1 MLVSTK
7 GRYALRIMLDLA
19 QNSGGESVV
28 LMDVAKRQGIS
39 EKYLESIVSS
49 LTRAG
54 LLTGQRGRGGGYR
67 LSRTPEEY
75 SIGEILRATEGP
87 LAPVSC
93 LKPEKNE
100 CGRSA
105 ECLTLPLWKE
115 LDRRMEGYLDSVTL
129 AALLRGDISAQSE

>member
-1 MLVSTK
+1 
-7 GRYALRIMLDLA
+7 
-19 QNSGGESVV
+19 
-28 LMDVAKRQGIS
+28 MDVAKRQGIS

>member
-19 QNSGGESVV
+19 QCSGGESVV

-87 LAPVSC
+87 LVPVSC
-93 LKPEKNE
+93 LKTKENE
-100 CGRSA
+100 CDRSA

-115 LDRRMEGYLDSVTL
+115 LDRRMSDYLDRVTL
-129 AALLRGDISAQSE
+129 AALLRGDVAAQSK

>member
-19 QNSGGESVV
+19 QYSGGESVV

-39 EKYLESIVSS
+39 EKYLESIVAS

-87 LAPVSC
+87 LVPVSC
-93 LKPEKNE
+93 LKTEKNE
-100 CGRSA
+100 CDRSA
-105 ECLTLPLWKE
+105 KCLTLPLWME
-115 LDRRMEGYLDSVTL
+115 LDRRMSDYLDSVTL
-129 AALLRGDISAQSE
+129 IDLLRGDVAARNE

>member
-19 QNSGGESVV
+19 QCSGGESVV

>member
-87 LAPVSC
+87 LVPVSC
-93 LKPEKNE
+93 LKTKENE
-100 CGRSA
+100 CDRSA

-115 LDRRMEGYLDSVTL
+115 LDRRMSDYLDRVTL
-129 AALLRGDISAQSE
+129 AALLRGDVAAQSK